1 MGILHYVKHR
11 SSSHVFHYGLAIV
24 SVTLAL
30 VITQSLKPTVFP
42 TPLFIS
48 AIVITTWFGGL
59 KPGLV
64 AVISSTALLEFF
76 FVSTSPRFALSTAD
90 IPYLIQFV
98 LPALLSGWFTQKRRE
113 AETALK
119 ESHDQLESKVQERT
133 AQLQR
138 ANEQLHSEI
147 AERRR
152 AEDAAYKMQADL
164 AHMTRVM
171 TMSELT
177 TSIAHEVN
185 QPLAAIV
192 TNGAAGLR
200 WLAAEPPCLERAR
213 DSMTCII
220 NEGTRASEVIKRIRL
235 LSKKTS
241 VQKSSLA
248 INEVVQDVI
257 ALTEPA
263 LLKHDVS
270 LNCNL
275 EPNLP
280 FVVGDRVQIQQVL
293 MNLISNSIKAMEKT
307 APSSRELLVSSS
319 LENRGYVLISVCDS
333 GMGLDPQQIECV
345 FDAFFTTKP
354 DGIGMGLS
362 ISRTIVETHGGRLW
376 ASVNNGPGASFH
388 FTLPAL
394 RDDCD
399 LD

>member
-1 MGILHYVKHR
+1 MGISLYIKRR
-11 SSSHVFHYGLAIV
+11 SSSHAFHYGLAVV

-30 VITQSLKPTVFP
+30 VITQSLRPTVFP

-59 KPGLV
+59 KPGVV
-64 AVISSTALLEFF
+64 AVISSTLLLEFF
-76 FVSTSPRFALSTAD
+76 FVSTSSRFALSTAD

-119 ESHDQLESKVQERT
+119 ESHDQLESKIQERT

-152 AEDAAYKMQADL
+152 AEDAAHKMQTDL

-200 WLAAEPPCLERAR
+200 WLAAEPPCLQRAR

-257 ALTEPA
+257 ALTQPE
-263 LLKHDVS
+263 LLKHEVS

-275 EPNLP
+275 EPDLP
-280 FVVGDRVQIQQVL
+280 FVLGDRVQLQQVL
-293 MNLISNSIKAMEKT
+293 MNLIINGIKAMEQT
-307 APSSRELLVSSS
+307 APCSRELLVSSS
-319 LENRGYVLISVCDS
+319 LENRDYVLVSVCDS
-333 GMGLDPQQIECV
+333 GMGLDPQQIERV

-376 ASVNNGPGASFH
+376 ASVNHGPGASFR

-394 RDDCD
+394 RDACD